1 MTSTCSPSERKKR
14 EEKSCCVVNLWAN
27 ILFGCFVPVTLFA
40 ALIIRVFFS
49 WGVCEGRIDTRGKKY
64 GDRLGRHRDMVLL
77 SIETNGA
84 KIS

>member
-1 MTSTCSPSERKKR
+1 MLCSKPLGKYTFWMFRPGDTFCSVDNQ
-14 EEKSCCVVNLWAN
+14 S
-27 ILFGCFVPVTLFA
+27 
-40 ALIIRVFFS
+40 FFS